1 MAHLGD
7 AVPMHGIN
15 GERERLLLAR
25 LLYVWPGDSTQSPCE
40 PNETMDHTVQL
51 GELRF
56 VQFRRG
62 PQLSE
67 LFVQLKQGGMTCDQL
82 VGSAQ
87 LCNFSLGRKQ
97 IRAK

>member
-1 MAHLGD
+1 
-7 AVPMHGIN
+7 MHGTNGTN

-56 VQFRRG
+56 VQRRRG

-67 LFVQLKQGGMTCDQL
+67 PSVQLKQGSMAWDQL
-82 VGSAQ
+82 VRPAQ
-87 LCNFSLGRKQ
+87 LFHFSLGRKQ
-97 IRAK
+97 TRAK